1 MSSSRTSRRPSK
13 PNSVSLSDS
22 LSQQGSEMLVKLRC
36 VGTLS
41 WVLLAIVTLY
51 ISLVNPSN
59 TPAFFSNG
67 IFKFVLF
74 AFVVVVYVLE
84 GPLIGTMFAIAMVL
98 PVIYSSMR
106 EGYDNPFIEGYHP
119 GSDEADSDDDRTGS
133 TAHDTLGGSGGNTTE
148 PTHTK
153 DPKDPVHPTKDP
165 KDPKDSVHPTKDPKD
180 PTHLAGANANAG
192 AGAGANAGANANAG
206 AGNEPV
212 PADSS
217 INSANTV
224 SSPSSTEGWCN
235 YAPF

>member
-1 MSSSRTSRRPSK
+1 
-13 PNSVSLSDS
+13 
-22 LSQQGSEMLVKLRC
+22 
-36 VGTLS
+36 
-41 WVLLAIVTLY
+41 
-51 ISLVNPSN
+51 
-59 TPAFFSNG
+59 
-67 IFKFVLF
+67 
-74 AFVVVVYVLE
+74 
-84 GPLIGTMFAIAMVL
+84 
-98 PVIYSSMR
+98 MR

-133 TAHDTLGGSGGNTTE
+133 TAHDNARWQWWQHHRT
-148 PTHTK
+148 
-153 DPKDPVHPTKDP
+153 DPHQRPQDPVHPTKDP
-165 KDPKDSVHPTKDPKD
+165 QDPKDSVHPTKDPKD
-180 PTHLAGANANAG
+180 PTHLAGANAGAG